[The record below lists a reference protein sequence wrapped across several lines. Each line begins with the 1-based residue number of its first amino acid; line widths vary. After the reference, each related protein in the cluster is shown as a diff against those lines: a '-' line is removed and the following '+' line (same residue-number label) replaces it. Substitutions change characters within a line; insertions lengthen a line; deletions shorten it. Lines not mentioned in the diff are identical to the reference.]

1 MKRLAKLRIQLDEY
15 FFSLY
20 FIDMKVL
27 TTREASERLNVS
39 VRRVHQFINQGRLP
53 AAKLG
58 RDYII
63 QEKDLKLVAER
74 KNGRPA
80 KKESTKE

>member
-1 MKRLAKLRIQLDEY
+1 MKCLVNFRIQLDEH

-20 FIDMKVL
+20 FIGMKVL

-39 VRRVHQFINQGRLP
+39 VRRVHQFIKQGRLP

-58 RDYII
+58 RDYVI
-63 QEKDLKLVAER
+63 QEKDLSLVAER
-74 KNGRPA
+74 KNGRPV

>member
-1 MKRLAKLRIQLDEY
+1 MKCLVKLRIQLDEY

-20 FIDMKVL
+20 FIGMKVL

-63 QEKDLKLVAER
+63 QEKDLSLVAER
-74 KNGRPA
+74 KNGRP
-80 KKESTKE
+80 KKEAGKK